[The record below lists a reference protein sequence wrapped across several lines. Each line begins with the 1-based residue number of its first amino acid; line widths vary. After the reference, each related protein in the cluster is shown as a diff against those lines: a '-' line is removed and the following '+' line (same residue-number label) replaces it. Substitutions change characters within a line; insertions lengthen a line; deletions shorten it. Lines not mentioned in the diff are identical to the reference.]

1 MIIGKKI
8 TIIFGGSF
16 NPPTIAHERILQACV
31 DYSKNINADIWIMPS
46 GNRTDKQISTPR
58 DVRIKYLDAMIKSI
72 NSPNVTII
80 TTELDR
86 EIYVETYDTLQR
98 LLIDYPDRE
107 FLWVYGAD
115 SIETMAVWK
124 KGQWLLDNLDILVVR
139 RNGSEI
145 HPLAKKVTILP
156 VDIPNGVSST
166 AVRQCLND
174 GTSFDHLVSAHVK
187 KHLNNVE

>member
-1 MIIGKKI
+1 MTKKN

-16 NPPTIAHERILQACV
+16 NPPTIAHERILQSCV
-31 DYSKNINADIWIMPS
+31 DYSQNLNADIWIMPS

-58 DVRIKYLDAMIKSI
+58 DVRIKYLDAMIKSV
-72 NSPNVTII
+72 NSSNVTIV

-98 LLIDYPDRE
+98 LLIDYPDRT

-124 KGQWLLDNLDILVVR
+124 NGQWLLDNLEILVVR
-139 RNGSEI
+139 RNGSVI
-145 HPLAKKVTILP
+145 HPLAKKVTVLN
-156 VDIPNGVSST
+156 VDIPDGISST
-166 AVRQCLND
+166 VVRKCLND
-174 GTSFDHLVSAHVK
+174 GTSFDHLVSTHVK
-187 KHLNNVE
+187 KHLNNIK

>member
-1 MIIGKKI
+1 MIIDNKI

-31 DYSKNINADIWIMPS
+31 DYTQNINADIWIMPS
-46 GNRTDKQISTPR
+46 GNRADKQISTTR
-58 DVRIKYLDAMIKSI
+58 DIRIKYLDAMIKSVNHSNI
-72 NSPNVTII
+72 SIV

-98 LLIDYPDRE
+98 LLIDYPGRS

-124 KGQWLLDNLDILVVR
+124 NGQWLLDNLDILVVK
-139 RNGSEI
+139 RNGSQI

-156 VDIPNGVSST
+156 VDIPDGVSST
-166 AVRQCLND
+166 VVRRCLAD
-174 GTSFDHLVSAHVK
+174 GAPFDHLVNAHVK
-187 KHLNNVE
+187 KHLNNIK

>member
-1 MIIGKKI
+1 MTKKS

-31 DYSKNINADIWIMPS
+31 DYAQNINADIWIMPS
-46 GNRTDKQISTPR
+46 GNRTDKQISTSR
-58 DVRIKYLDAMIKSI
+58 AFRIKYLMAMIKSVGGTDI
-72 NSPNVTII
+72 SII

-98 LLIDYPDRE
+98 LQVDYPDRD

-124 KGQWLLDNLDILVVR
+124 EGHWLLDNLDILVVR
-139 RNGSEI
+139 RNGSTI
-145 HPLAKKVTILP
+145 HPMAKKVTVLD
-156 VDIPNGVSST
+156 VDIPDGISST
-166 AVRQCLND
+166 VVRKCLND
-174 GTSFDHLVSAHVK
+174 GAPFDHLVSVHVK
-187 KHLNNVE
+187 KHLNNVK